1 MKACSLHCLKIEN
14 ISVAIGDNAILRDVS
29 LHAHCGE
36 LTAIIGKN
44 GAGKSTLLR
53 AILGEI
59 PHTGT
64 VFFSGHD
71 GSPAGGLKIGYVP
84 QSLSVDSGSP
94 TTVYDMLASMISNYP
109 VFLQRRQKTVSRL
122 RDHLSAFNAS
132 HLLYKKLDRLSGGE
146 LQRVLLAAAT
156 LRKPDLL
163 LLDEPV
169 SGVDYSGL
177 QLFYNILDS
186 LKKSCDMVILI
197 VSHDLDFVRRYADK
211 VVLLNRRMEAAGSPD
226 EVFKSGEFKRLFS
239 ITDAAKG

>member
-1 MKACSLHCLKIEN
+1 
-14 ISVAIGDNAILRDVS
+14 
-29 LHAHCGE
+29 
-36 LTAIIGKN
+36 
-44 GAGKSTLLR
+44 
-53 AILGEI
+53 
-59 PHTGT
+59 
-64 VFFSGHD
+64 
-71 GSPAGGLKIGYVP
+71 
-84 QSLSVDSGSP
+84 
-94 TTVYDMLASMISNYP
+94 MLASMISNYP

-122 RDHLSAFNAS
+122 RDHLSAFNTS

-211 VVLLNRRMEAAGSPD
+211 VVLLNRRVEAAGSPD